1 MTPEQRNQLEK
12 EFAAQVATFIGCDS
26 NAEKIYSLAETDPR
40 AKRALELARK
50 LVDTVEEAIS

>member
-1 MTPEQRNQLEK
+1 MTPEQRSRLEK

-26 NAEKIYSLAETDPR
+26 TAEKIYSIAEADPR

-50 LVDTVEEAIS
+50 LVDTVEQVIS

>member
-1 MTPEQRNQLEK
+1 MTPEQRNQLEL

-26 NAEKIYSLAETDPR
+26 TAEKIHSLAEADPR

-50 LVDTVEEAIS
+50 LIDAVEQAIS